1 MAPWPLSTAFPL
13 TLFGAVALILA
24 VDAAA
29 AWLTRERPAMYR
41 RIWPV
46 QFGIYVVIGFVAML
60 ALLDLRL
67 VQIVGALTGF
77 AEATAGWAITWR
89 IGPGR
94 VPHTNPVSVIV
105 VALDDGVRLRLRD
118 CGRTAVQRGSRHDAA
133 RARLMRTCIRN
144 GCLTSTRGNAI
155 IGA

>member
-1 MAPWPLSTAFPL
+1 MAPWPLSIALPL
-13 TLFGAVALILA
+13 TLLGAIALILA

-29 AWLTRERPAMYR
+29 AWLTRERPEVYR

-67 VQIVGALTGF
+67 VQIVGALTGLV
-77 AEATAGWAITWR
+77 EATLGWAITWR

-94 VPHTNPVSVIV
+94 IPKTNPVSIGIV
-105 VALDDGVRLRLRD
+105 VLSMTAFGFGFAIVGALIFNAVAGMFLRTH
-118 CGRTAVQRGSRHDAA
+118 G
-133 RARLMRTCIRN
+133 
-144 GCLTSTRGNAI
+144 
-155 IGA
+155 

>member
-13 TLFGAVALILA
+13 TLLGALALILA

-29 AWLTRERPAMYR
+29 AWLTRESPAVYR

-67 VQIVGALTGF
+67 VQIVGALTGL

-94 VPHTNPVSVIV
+94 VPNTNASSIAIV
-105 VALDDGVRLRLRD
+105 VLSMTAFGFGFAIVGALLFNAVARVLLRAH
-118 CGRTAVQRGSRHDAA
+118 GG
-133 RARLMRTCIRN
+133 
-144 GCLTSTRGNAI
+144 
-155 IGA
+155 